1 MEAKSKTE
9 YLVTWVIRDKDGN
22 IKEMGNDHPKIEKTK
37 D

>member
-9 YLVTWVIRDKDGN
+9 YLVTWVVRDKEGN
-22 IKEMGNDHPKIEKTK
+22 IKEMGNDYPKIERTE